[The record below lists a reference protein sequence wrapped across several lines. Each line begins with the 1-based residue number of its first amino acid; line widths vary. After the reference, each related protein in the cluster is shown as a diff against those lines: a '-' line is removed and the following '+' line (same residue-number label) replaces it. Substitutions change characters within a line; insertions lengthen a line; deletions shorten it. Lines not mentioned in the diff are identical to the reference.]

1 MIKILKQIVL
11 VTILLGVIVC
21 VYAQQESNVVSSP
34 KQEKTVNNLD
44 SIIQVYA
51 LSNVYFD
58 FGSKTIRTDDI
69 KNWNKLLYCCK
80 TIRN

>member
-21 VYAQQESNVVSSP
+21 ICNKNQTLFLTKAR
-34 KQEKTVNNLD
+34 KTVNNLD
-44 SIIQVYA
+44 SIIKYM

-80 TIRN
+80 TIRIKT